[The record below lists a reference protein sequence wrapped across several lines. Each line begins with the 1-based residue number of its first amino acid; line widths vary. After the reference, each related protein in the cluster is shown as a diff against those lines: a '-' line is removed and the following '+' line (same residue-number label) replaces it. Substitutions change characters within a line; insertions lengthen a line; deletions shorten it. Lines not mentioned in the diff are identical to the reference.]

1 MNHSEHY
8 VFLGYSMK
16 KTVGKGVQWE
26 EKEHDARIG
35 WQEGNSG
42 VLLRGVCYF
51 CTKMCVTYN
60 QGK

>member
-26 EKEHDARIG
+26 ENMMQGLDDKKAT
-35 WQEGNSG
+35 QES
-42 VLLRGVCYF
+42 C
-51 CTKMCVTYN
+51 
-60 QGK
+60 